1 MAESTFTNQML
12 ASYLERS
19 LVGFQ
24 SRSQLGGVCSIFLR
38 IGAPVSFSSKSLF
51 PASAFPSI
59 SFGFRS
65 IIKKSNTLGGH
76 RNPPLR
82 ITRFKCEAAAA
93 DVDADDETNLLW
105 QTFFSQVEVRIDE
118 KSRARAF
125 WNEPLPKFMAFGS
138 ICCRHRRELVGA
150 RPAF

>member
-24 SRSQLGGVCSIFLR
+24 SLSQLGGVCSIFLR

-93 DVDADDETNLLW
+93 DVDADADAETNLLW
-105 QTFFSQVEVRIDE
+105 QTFFLKCRYESMKKVELGLFAMSPCPSLWLWDRFVAVTE
-118 KSRARAF
+118 E
-125 WNEPLPKFMAFGS
+125 N
-138 ICCRHRRELVGA
+138 
-150 RPAF
+150 

>member
-1 MAESTFTNQML
+1 MVESTFTNQML

-24 SRSQLGGVCSIFLR
+24 SLSQLGGVCSIFLR

-105 QTFFSQVEVRIDE
+105 QTLFLKWRYESMKKVEPE
-118 KSRARAF
+118 
-125 WNEPLPKFMAFGS
+125 LFGMS
-138 ICCRHRRELVGA
+138 PCPSLWLLDRFVAVTEEN
-150 RPAF
+150 